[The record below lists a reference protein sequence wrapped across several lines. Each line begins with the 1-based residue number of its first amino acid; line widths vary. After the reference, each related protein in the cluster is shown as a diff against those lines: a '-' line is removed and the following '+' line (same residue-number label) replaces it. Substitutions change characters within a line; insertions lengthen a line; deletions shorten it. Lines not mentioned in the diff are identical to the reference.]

1 MEDTIC
7 AVSTA
12 PGAGGIA
19 VIRISGPEAI
29 AICNT
34 IFVPRTA
41 GKGLLSQKAYTL
53 RYGSIRR
60 GEELIDEV
68 LIALFRAP
76 HSFTGEDTVEIISL
90 PALVL
95 GSMATRIT
103 GSGNFMDSRMMG

>member
-68 LIALFRAP
+68 LIAL
-76 HSFTGEDTVEIISL
+76 SL
-90 PALVL
+90 
-95 GSMATRIT
+95 IHI
-103 GSGNFMDSRMMG
+103 

>member
-41 GKGLLSQKAYTL
+41 GKGH
-53 RYGSIRR
+53 RR
-60 GEELIDEV
+60 GADRPFPRTSFFYRRRHGRNYLPR
-68 LIALFRAP
+68 FRL
-76 HSFTGEDTVEIISL
+76 H
-90 PALVL
+90 PATNH
-95 GSMATRIT
+95 AT
-103 GSGNFMDSRMMG
+103 FD

>member
-41 GKGLLSQKAYTL
+41 GKGLLSQKAYTPVSYTHL
-53 RYGSIRR
+53 WRRKLVMPKSI
-60 GEELIDEV
+60 I
-68 LIALFRAP
+68 
-76 HSFTGEDTVEIISL
+76 
-90 PALVL
+90 
-95 GSMATRIT
+95 
-103 GSGNFMDSRMMG
+103 

>member
-34 IFVPRTA
+34 IFVAGIA
-41 GKGLLSQKAYTL
+41 GKGLLSQKA
-53 RYGSIRR
+53 
-60 GEELIDEV
+60 
-68 LIALFRAP
+68 
-76 HSFTGEDTVEIISL
+76 
-90 PALVL
+90 
-95 GSMATRIT
+95 
-103 GSGNFMDSRMMG
+103 

>member
-41 GKGLLSQKAYTL
+41 GKGLLSQTA
-53 RYGSIRR
+53 
-60 GEELIDEV
+60 
-68 LIALFRAP
+68 
-76 HSFTGEDTVEIISL
+76 
-90 PALVL
+90 
-95 GSMATRIT
+95 
-103 GSGNFMDSRMMG
+103 

>member
-34 IFVPRTA
+34 LFVPAYSRKRPAVTESLYTA
-41 GKGLLSQKAYTL
+41 L
-53 RYGSIRR
+53 R
-60 GEELIDEV
+60 
-68 LIALFRAP
+68 
-76 HSFTGEDTVEIISL
+76 
-90 PALVL
+90 
-95 GSMATRIT
+95 
-103 GSGNFMDSRMMG
+103 

>member
-68 LIALFRAP
+68 HFYKKDRRVC
-76 HSFTGEDTVEIISL
+76 FTGKNRLCMQRIQSHIRSMCWSL
-90 PALVL
+90 K
-95 GSMATRIT
+95 R
-103 GSGNFMDSRMMG
+103 DW

>member
-68 LIALFRAP
+68 RHFPRTSFFYRRRHSRNYLPRFRL
-76 HSFTGEDTVEIISL
+76 H
-90 PALVL
+90 PATNH
-95 GSMATRIT
+95 AT
-103 GSGNFMDSRMMG
+103 FD

>member
-34 IFVPRTA
+34 IFVPRIA

-68 LIALFRAP
+68 LIRPFPRT
-76 HSFTGEDTVEIISL
+76 SFFYRRRHGRRSPATVPST
-90 PALVL
+90 
-95 GSMATRIT
+95 S
-103 GSGNFMDSRMMG
+103 SSRSCNC